1 MCGGIERRR
10 IFRDNQD
17 RQDFVDRLSRVLKET
32 STTCLAW
39 CLMDNHFHLLL
50 KTGHCPIA
58 GVMRRVLTGYAVTF
72 NRRHK
77 RSGHLFQ
84 NRYKSILCQEEPYL
98 LELVRYIH
106 LNPLR
111 GGIVGLLEKLDR
123 FEFCGHGVL
132 MGNRKNDWQDVDT
145 VLSRFGAKVHAGRRG
160 YRHFLMEGI
169 AAGKRDD
176 LIGGG

>member
-1 MCGGIERRR
+1 MPRQSRIDAPGALHHVMCRGIERRR

-17 RQDFVDRLSRVLKET
+17 RRDFVDRLSGVLKET

-77 RSGHLFQ
+77 RSGQ
-84 NRYKSILCQEEPYL
+84 AKGTISSEE
-98 LELVRYIH
+98 
-106 LNPLR
+106 
-111 GGIVGLLEKLDR
+111 G
-123 FEFCGHGVL
+123 
-132 MGNRKNDWQDVDT
+132 
-145 VLSRFGAKVHAGRRG
+145 
-160 YRHFLMEGI
+160 
-169 AAGKRDD
+169 
-176 LIGGG
+176 